1 MSEMIDAM
9 SSYETH
15 VTVRCPDPTTLA
27 RLEAWSGERRLKV
40 THIVLARG
48 RMVSQPMLTLPDRTG
63 HRTLLPE
70 LRAAGFDPVRVKVE
84 TVPWTTDLPG
94 PGGGY
99 FEHHLKLRLPTAFDR
114 PALEALVAPHGAHL
128 SWNARQLPAGGEHHE
143 RFVTQRWR
151 GSRRAAAAACAALAA
166 ELGGAG
172 YEIRAQEREFVLY
185 DSDLSVDDGWIEE
198 IPERPASPEA
208 LGHEEGDAR

>member
-15 VTVRCPDPTTLA
+15 VTVRCPDPATLA
-27 RLEAWSGERRLKV
+27 RLETWSGERRLKV

-63 HRTLLPE
+63 HRTLLPA

-99 FEHHLKLRLPTAFDR
+99 FEHHLKLRLPTGFDR
-114 PALEALVAPHGAHL
+114 PALEALVVPHGAHL
-128 SWNARQLPAGGEHHE
+128 SWNARQLLVDAEHHE

-151 GSRRAAAAACAALAA
+151 GSRRAAAAACDALAA
-166 ELGGAG
+166 ELVGAG
-172 YEIRAQEREFVLY
+172 YEIRAREREFVLY

-198 IPERPASPEA
+198 
-208 LGHEEGDAR
+208 GDAR

>member
-1 MSEMIDAM
+1 MRIGRMSEKIGAM

-15 VTVRCPDPTTLA
+15 VTVRCPDPASLA
-27 RLEAWSGERRLKV
+27 RLDAWAGARELKV

-48 RMVSQPMLTLPDRTG
+48 RMVSQPMLTLRDRTG
-63 HRTLLPE
+63 HESLVPR

-84 TVPWTTDLPG
+84 TVPWTTDRPG

-99 FEHHLKLRLPTAFDR
+99 FEHHLKLRLPAAYDHA
-114 PALEALVAPHGAHL
+114 ALESLVVPHGAHL
-128 SWNARQLPAGGEHHE
+128 SWNARRVLPGGTHE

-151 GSRRAAAAACAALAA
+151 GTAAGATEACDALVAAL
-166 ELGGAG
+166 GTAG
-172 YEIRAQEREFVLY
+172 YEIRSEEREFVLY

-198 IPERPASPEA
+198 GTAA
-208 LGHEEGDAR
+208 